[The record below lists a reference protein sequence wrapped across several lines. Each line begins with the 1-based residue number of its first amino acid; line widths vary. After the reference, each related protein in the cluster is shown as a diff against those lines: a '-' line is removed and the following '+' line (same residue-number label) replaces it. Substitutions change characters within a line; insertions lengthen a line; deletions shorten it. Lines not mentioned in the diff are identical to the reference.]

1 MSRAA
6 LLARGST
13 GEVMVKVSIPRRSA
27 AIVSMLVAALS
38 VAGPAMAGRG
48 IQVDDPNTPPIGF
61 TPCTL
66 GVTGCVGINAFS
78 DEFAGRFSAAGDT
91 TLYVYKEGVVSFG
104 AELPSGASLAGG
116 TASLGTGNW
125 FAPSFGAPI
134 DVQVFHDPIADGQY
148 RINWSNGGD
157 PLFQVF
163 IFDDI
168 FDDPATA
175 IIGLNGEVQPG
186 SVIAYNYTPFGWDP
200 PPGFTPPTID
210 PTVDPIFLDQPS
222 SFNIGLGPSLGTP
235 EPATWAMMVLGFG
248 ALGAA
253 LRRRRRADA
262 ALPA

>member
-1 MSRAA
+1 
-6 LLARGST
+6 
-13 GEVMVKVSIPRRSA
+13 MVKVSNSGRLA
-27 AIVSMLVAALS
+27 GLVSTLAFTLS
-38 VAGPAMAGRG
+38 VAGPSMAGSRP
-48 IQVDDPNTPPIGF
+48 IQSDDPNTPAINF

-66 GVTGCVGINAFS
+66 GVTGCVGIDAFS
-78 DEFAGRFSAAGDT
+78 PEFAGRFSALGDT

-104 AELPSGASLAGG
+104 AELPEGASLAGG

-134 DVQVFHDPIADGQY
+134 DVQVFNDPVADGQY

-157 PLFQVF
+157 PLFQLF
-163 IFDDI
+163 ILDDN

-175 IIGLNGEVQPG
+175 IIGLNGDVQPG

-200 PPGFTPPTID
+200 PDGFTPKAVD
-210 PTVDPIFLDQPS
+210 PNVDPIFLDEPS
-222 SFNIGLGPSLGTP
+222 SFNTGLPGPSLGTP

-248 ALGAA
+248 ALGAV
-253 LRRRRRADA
+253 LRRHRRAGA